1 MFIISLCLVLTISL
15 HLYWF
20 LEGLI
25 RPGSLLTPPDEDVHP
40 AKTEKV
46 TVTNV
51 ESIFKANSMDY
62 HNSQLDWI
70 HVYSVPQTNKDLDF
84 WLSVKTFLEVHFS
97 PVDYHMFVV
106 FKTNDGMFWAVEKV
120 KENVLLSY
128 GKTYHSVVHY
138 ILNNVRPQPVYM
150 QAVDRATVSL
160 DRMVSYLKKQLA
172 SVHYCSW
179 TANCQHFSKE
189 IFNKFALDENNY
201 SARRVDLA
209 NLRPLFRRLIS
220 PLFLLLTLMCAF
232 YDVAYLF
239 NEYGLFVK
247 YVSCWTLIL
256 ISVMMLHFYARNILL
271 INDIVHPTLIFI
283 LFSVL
288 LIESVYSTPLE
299 SIIAQ
304 SEHYRETFKSVGF
317 ISQLWISLSYMLL
330 YGTPMYWALLAP
342 LALTHDLLK
351 LTVTHVAPFLYPL
364 QYLLALLYEPHL
376 KIQSSIKFVSGFV
389 ISMFYFTFQ

>member
-51 ESIFKANSMDY
+51 ESIFKTNSMDY

-70 HVYSVPQTNKDLDF
+70 HVYSVPHTYKDLGF
-84 WLSVKTFLEVHFS
+84 WLSVKAFLEVYFS
-97 PVDYHMFVV
+97 SVDYHMFVV

-120 KENVLLSY
+120 KENILLSY
-128 GKTYHSVVHY
+128 GKTYHSVVHC

-201 SARRVDLA
+201 SAKRADLS

-239 NEYGLFVK
+239 NEYGLFVE
-247 YVSCWTLIL
+247 YVTCWTLIL

-283 LFSVL
+283 LFSAL

-330 YGTPMYWALLAP
+330 YGVPMYWALLAP